1 MSSLELVVFTLG
13 EDEYGLEIAYAQ
25 EIIRIPE
32 RIKRMPDMPPFM
44 EGVIDLRGKVIPI
57 LDLKKRFGF
66 METDR
71 GLDSRLL
78 VLDLE
83 EILVGIIV
91 DDVSEVIKLEEQAVE
106 KLNTQIFTLGSNSVE
121 AIARIDNRIVLILNS
136 NKLKEELLTKWHNEE

>member
-13 EDEYGLEIAYAQ
+13 EDEYGIEIAYAQ

-57 LDLKKRFGF
+57 LDLKKRFSF
-66 METDR
+66 KQTER

-78 VLDLE
+78 VLDLKG
-83 EILVGIIV
+83 ILLGIIV
-91 DDVSEVIKLEEQAVE
+91 DDVSEVIKLEEQAFE
-106 KLNTQIFTLGSNSVE
+106 KLSTEIFSLACNSVE

-136 NKLKEELLTKWHNEE
+136 TKLKEELVTKWHNEE

>member
-13 EDEYGLEIAYAQ
+13 EDEYGVEIAYAQ

-32 RIKRMPDMPPFM
+32 NIKRMPDMPPFM

-66 METDR
+66 QQTER

-83 EILVGIIV
+83 GILLGIMV

-106 KLNTQIFTLGSNSVE
+106 KLSTHIFSLASNSVE
-121 AIARIDNRIVLILNS
+121 AIARIDDRIVLILNS
-136 NKLKEELLTKWHNEE
+136 TKLKEELVTKWHDEE